1 LITHL
6 FSDARASLFDKGAHR
21 PVHRAVANVKQKI
34 LKNLPATRR
43 VCDFGMKLQ
52 SVQLLL
58 WIFHRGEIAAFGG
71 PRDAKTFRQ
80 RRHLVAVAV
89 PDVDLLA

>member
-1 LITHL
+1 LIADL
-6 FSDARASLFDKGAHR
+6 FPDARASFFNEGAHC
-21 PVHRAVANVKQKI
+21 PVHRAMADVKQKI

-52 SVQLLL
+52 SVQLPL

-71 PRDAKTFRQ
+71 PCDAKAFR
-80 RRHLVAVAV
+80 
-89 PDVDLLA
+89 